1 MCVDFAWVALNQL
14 HTPDCK
20 VLGGKTF
27 LEEDVAPV
35 GNSKLKVLLPQGNGG
50 LLKAVS
56 VPANANLLKLLALLG
71 IAGLQKALSMQGN
84 EGLLKVFLQY
94 IQRCCSSSSP
104 QTAVHLLGPE
114 LADLLQGGRVVRPE
128 VRHGALSA
136 IYAAM
141 TAAMQAEEVCCHVS

>member
-1 MCVDFAWVALNQL
+1 M
-14 HTPDCK
+14 
-20 VLGGKTF
+20 
-27 LEEDVAPV
+27 
-35 GNSKLKVLLPQGNGG
+35 QGNDG
-50 LLKAVS
+50 LLKALS
-56 VPANANLLKLLALLG
+56 VPANEYLLEALALLG
-71 IAGLQKALSMQGN
+71 TAGLLKVLSMQGN

-94 IQRCCSSSSP
+94 IQRCCSNSSP

-141 TAAMQAEEVCCHVS
+141 TAAMQAEEVGCHA